1 MKSKEK
7 ASKILRSSR
16 ILVAED
22 DILSQMVT
30 SQMLE
35 NAGFTVDVVS
45 DGHAILKILESNH
58 YDVIVMD
65 CFMPGMD
72 GFTAT
77 RAIRKA
83 ENKLL
88 DPDLPIIA
96 LTALAMK
103 GDREKCLAA
112 GMTDYLRKPVDSE
125 ELVNAVKSCLGIA
138 HAKQSPVDGDNIGD
152 PEALPEKDD
161 STLAGTAWDP
171 AVLDEVLSQFFE
183 QIPRYV
189 AVLKAANEQGN
200 HTTLQE
206 VSHKIHGFA
215 GMTGARE
222 LSGRALELYQVV
234 QAGDSSKV
242 AEHTENLIREL
253 ETLSRFME

>member
-1 MKSKEK
+1 M
-7 ASKILRSSR
+7 RNSR

-22 DILSQMVT
+22 DILSQIVT

-45 DGHAILKILESNH
+45 DGHAVLEILESNH

-77 RAIRKA
+77 KTIRKA
-83 ENKLL
+83 ENKLF
-88 DPDLPIIA
+88 DPEVPIIA

-125 ELVNAVKSCLGIA
+125 KLINAVKSWLGIA
-138 HAKQSPVDGDNIGD
+138 HGKRPPVDRQNMKD
-152 PEALPEKDD
+152 PEALPERDD
-161 STLAGTAWDP
+161 STLAGTASDP

-189 AVLKAANEQGN
+189 AVLKTANEQGN
-200 HTTLQE
+200 PTTLQE
-206 VSHKIHGFA
+206 VSHKIQGFE

-222 LSGRALELYQVV
+222 LSDRAFKLYQVV

-242 AEHTENLIREL
+242 AEHTENLIHEL
-253 ETLSRFME
+253 ETLSRYME